1 MTVQTL
7 SEMPKVRFLVRSRQ
21 GILFAASVSQ
31 IWCLQMV
38 DVSRQVERLL
48 KAGEFHLALKLIV
61 SQSVFTLARNI

>member
-7 SEMPKVRFLVRSRQ
+7 SEMAKVRFLVRSRQ

-48 KAGEFHLALKLIV
+48 KAGEFQLALKLIV
-61 SQSVFTLARNI
+61 SQSVIWFLR